1 MKQLTV
7 RGVKN
12 DLHNALKSEAAR
24 RGMSVNRV
32 VLALLREAV
41 GLANGSQ
48 QRRVVFDD
56 LDRLAGTWTDE
67 EAAKFESELA
77 SQRVIDAGL
86 WQ

>member
-12 DLHNALKSEAAR
+12 DLHNALKSEATR
-24 RGMSVNRV
+24 RGISVNRV

-41 GLANGSQ
+41 GLANGNQ
-48 QRRVVFDD
+48 QKRVIFND
-56 LDRLAGTWTDE
+56 LDSLAGTWTKE
-67 EAAKFESELA
+67 EATNFEGELA
-77 SQRVIDAGL
+77 SQRVIDEAL